1 MKKTDAIA
9 MLLAGGQGTRLE
21 DLTLKNAKPGVMFG
35 GKYRIIDFSLSNC
48 FHSEIYTVGVMT
60 QYKPLLLNRY
70 IGNGNAWALD
80 KVNQGAYILP
90 PYMREDHAEWYRGTA
105 DAVYQNFE
113 FIEMYDPE
121 YVVILS
127 GDHIYQM
134 NYRPM
139 IEQAKEKDADL
150 TICVRTVPWEETFRF
165 GIVDTNEEMRIVD
178 FQEKPKDAKN
188 NMASMG
194 IYVFKW
200 SVLKEA
206 LEKDHHDD
214 ASQKDFG
221 HDVIPRLLNE
231 EKNIFAYLF
240 DGYWRDVGTVDS
252 YYQANMDLLDQRDD
266 LDLTKDKLRVYS
278 NNENREPH
286 FVTKEANVSNSLI
299 ADGSYIAGT
308 VKHSVLS
315 RDVIVE
321 EGAVVEDAIL
331 FGNVRIKKGAVVT
344 RTIVSYNVVVDE
356 NEIVGQKDSENVTLY
371 TGEASS

>member
-21 DLTLKNAKPGVMFG
+21 ALTRENAKPGVMFG

-90 PYMREDHAEWYRGTA
+90 PYMRENHAEWYRGTA

-113 FIEMYDPE
+113 FIKMYDPE

-139 IEQAKEKDADL
+139 IEEARKKDADL
-150 TICVRTVPWEETFRF
+150 MICVRRVPWEETFRF
-165 GIVDTNEEMRIVD
+165 GIMNTDEDLKITE
-178 FQEKPKDAKN
+178 FQEKPKEAKSN
-188 NMASMG
+188 LASMG

-206 LEKDHHDD
+206 LEKDHQNPE
-214 ASQKDFG
+214 SENDFG
-221 HDVIPRLLNE
+221 HDVIPTLLEEQKRLY
-231 EKNIFAYLF
+231 AYTF

-252 YYQANMDLLDQRDD
+252 YYHANMDLLDTRED
-266 LDLTKDKLRVYS
+266 LDLTSDYLRVFS
-278 NNENREPH
+278 NNEHRDPH
-286 FVTKEANVSNSLI
+286 FVGEKADVYNSLI
-299 ADGSYIAGT
+299 ADGCYINGK
-308 VKHSVLS
+308 VSRSVLAH
-315 RDVIVE
+315 DVVIE

-331 FGNVRIKKGAVVT
+331 FGNVTVKSGSVVKRAIVADDVIVEPNEAVGNAEGKIT
-344 RTIVSYNVVVDE
+344 LH
-356 NEIVGQKDSENVTLY
+356 VGGGQS
-371 TGEASS
+371 

>member
-21 DLTLKNAKPGVMFG
+21 ALTRENAKPGVMFG

-90 PYMREDHAEWYRGTA
+90 PYMRENHAEWYRGTA

-113 FIEMYDPE
+113 FIKMYDPE

-139 IEQAKEKDADL
+139 IEEARKKDADL
-150 TICVRTVPWEETFRF
+150 MICVRRVPWEETFRF
-165 GIVDTNEEMRIVD
+165 GIMNTDEDLKITE
-178 FQEKPKDAKN
+178 FQEKPKEAKSN
-188 NMASMG
+188 LASMG

-206 LEKDHHDD
+206 LEKDHQNPE
-214 ASQKDFG
+214 SENDFG
-221 HDVIPRLLNE
+221 HDVIPTLLEEQKRLY
-231 EKNIFAYLF
+231 AYTF

-252 YYQANMDLLDQRDD
+252 YYHANMDLLDTRED
-266 LDLTKDKLRVYS
+266 LDLTNEYLRVFS
-278 NNENREPH
+278 NNEHRDPH
-286 FVTKEANVSNSLI
+286 FVGENADVYNSLI
-299 ADGSYIAGT
+299 ADGCYINGR
-308 VKHSVLS
+308 VSRSVLAH
-315 RDVIVE
+315 DVVIE
-321 EGAVVEDAIL
+321 EGAIVEDAIL
-331 FGNVRIKKGAVVT
+331 FGNVTVKSGSVVK
-344 RTIVSYNVVVDE
+344 RAIVADDVVVGP
-356 NEIVGQKDSENVTLY
+356 NETVGNAEGKITLHI
-371 TGEASS
+371 GGGQS

>member
-21 DLTLKNAKPGVMFG
+21 ALTRENAKPGVMFG

-90 PYMREDHAEWYRGTA
+90 PYMRENHAEWYRGTA

-113 FIEMYDPE
+113 FIKMYDPE

-139 IEQAKEKDADL
+139 IEEARKKDADL
-150 TICVRTVPWEETFRF
+150 MICVRRVPWEETFRF
-165 GIVDTNEEMRIVD
+165 GIMNTDEDLRITE
-178 FQEKPKDAKN
+178 FQEKPKEAKSN
-188 NMASMG
+188 LASMG

-206 LEKDHHDD
+206 LEKDHQNLE
-214 ASQKDFG
+214 SENDFG
-221 HDVIPRLLNE
+221 HDVIPTLLEEQKRLY
-231 EKNIFAYLF
+231 AYTF

-252 YYQANMDLLDQRDD
+252 YYHANMDLLDTRED
-266 LDLTKDKLRVYS
+266 LDLTSEYLRVFS
-278 NNENREPH
+278 NNEHRDPH
-286 FVTKEANVSNSLI
+286 FVGENADVYNSLI
-299 ADGSYIAGT
+299 ADGCYINGQ
-308 VKHSVLS
+308 VSRSVLAH
-315 RDVIVE
+315 DVVIE
-321 EGAVVEDAIL
+321 EGAIVEDAIL
-331 FGNVRIKKGAVVT
+331 FGNVTVKSGSVVK
-344 RTIVSYNVVVDE
+344 RAIVADDVVVAP
-356 NEIVGQKDSENVTLY
+356 NEAVGNAEGKITLHV
-371 TGEASS
+371 GGGQS

>member
-21 DLTLKNAKPGVMFG
+21 ALTRENAKPGVMFG

-90 PYMREDHAEWYRGTA
+90 PYMRENHAEWYRGTA

-113 FIEMYDPE
+113 FIKMYDPE

-139 IEQAKEKDADL
+139 IEEARKKEADL
-150 TICVRTVPWEETFRF
+150 MICVRRVPWEETFRF
-165 GIVDTNEEMRIVD
+165 GIMNTDDDLKITE
-178 FQEKPKDAKN
+178 FQEKPKEAKSN
-188 NMASMG
+188 LASMG

-206 LEKDHHDD
+206 LEKDHQNPE
-214 ASQKDFG
+214 SENDFG
-221 HDVIPRLLNE
+221 HDVIPTLLEEQKRLY
-231 EKNIFAYLF
+231 AYTF

-252 YYQANMDLLDQRDD
+252 YYHANMDLLDTRED
-266 LDLTKDKLRVYS
+266 LDLTNDYLRVFS
-278 NNENREPH
+278 NNEHRDPH
-286 FVTKEANVSNSLI
+286 FVGDNADVYNSLI
-299 ADGSYIAGT
+299 ADGCYINGR
-308 VKHSVLS
+308 VSRSVLAH
-315 RDVIVE
+315 DVVIE

-331 FGNVRIKKGAVVT
+331 FGNVTVKSGSVVKRAIVADDVTVESNEAVGNAEGKIT
-344 RTIVSYNVVVDE
+344 LH
-356 NEIVGQKDSENVTLY
+356 VGGGQS
-371 TGEASS
+371 